1 MSSSP
6 TNEHD
11 QFNTSQL
18 NQVKSTSNHNLFD
31 LPTYKEPPNDPL
43 IPTQSGGNNN
53 PSNNGIPNI
62 KEPYGNNY
70 NVNSLI
76 NNNGL
81 PNIKEPLG
89 DNKDKSGNNEPFED
103 NKNEP
108 GNNAGENNDPGNN
121 AGENNDPENKES
133 FGDNNNA
140 EEKNEDKIPQFGGSS
155 DFNPEGMDLND
166 SDEVQIEE
174 SGNPSNP
181 GEDSDPTD
189 HPEYDLIKEEKQEA
203 PEWIHPDL
211 SIEDDY
217 DMVSRM
223 NQEEIESRVNTYLEN
238 YHSDEYAK
246 YQKYFQSCYS
256 ASTQKY
262 SIRKDNKGN
271 IYLCSRAPQKE
282 NKGKKVKE
290 NVNQVFTDTE
300 FTKNYLIKLTPPQYC
315 KVSQSLKDIT
325 NELNI
330 VSGDIKLLQQE
341 LIEQGAE
348 IHDEDIKHF
357 KKLRRKFYKLI
368 NKKYVYTKYYQ
379 EINGLNVTEAQTP
392 VYAKEIITDID
403 ENDNKIYKFKT
414 HMVNASETLIQNMS
428 LQIKED
434 LKNYTNIMHHNRDN
448 QKEYQELI
456 KFFLNEK
463 KNNQE
468 KIQKELSTL
477 VSLQKERIDYL
488 IEKLPIIDIRKDPF
502 N

>member
-31 LPTYKEPPNDPL
+31 LPTYKEPTNAPL

-53 PSNNGIPNI
+53 PSNNGLPNIEEPSGNNVKPLINKTDFKGIPNI
-62 KEPYGNNY
+62 
-70 NVNSLI
+70 
-76 NNNGL
+76 
-81 PNIKEPLG
+81 
-89 DNKDKSGNNEPFED
+89 NEPFED
-103 NKNEP
+103 DNKENNSENKGSFVDA
-108 GNNAGENNDPGNN
+108 GNNHKDGNGN
-121 AGENNDPENKES
+121 EQSG
-133 FGDNNNA
+133 NNA
-140 EEKNEDKIPQFGGSS
+140 EEKYEDKTPQFGGSS
-155 DFNPEGMDLND
+155 DFNPEGMELND
-166 SDEVQIEE
+166 SDDVQIEE

-181 GEDSDPTD
+181 GEDPDPTD

-428 LQIKED
+428 LQIKDD